1 MSLRGEAVA
10 ISFNKKQYYIYIMT
24 NKINTVLYTGITSNL
39 KKRIWEHKEKTI
51 KGFTKKYNIGK
62 LVYWEIFN
70 DPENAILR
78 EKQIKAGSRS
88 KKIELIK
95 GINPEWKDLYNKL

>member
-1 MSLRGEAVA
+1 MA

-24 NKINTVLYTGITSNL
+24 NKKNTVLYTGVTSDL
-39 KKRIWEHKEKTI
+39 KKRIWEHKEKMI
-51 KGFTKKYNIGK
+51 KGFTKKYNINK
-62 LVYWEIFN
+62 LVYFEIFN

-78 EKQIKAGSRS
+78 EKQIKADSRN

-95 GINPEWKDLYNKL
+95 EINPEWKDLYNKL

>member
-1 MSLRGEAVA
+1 MHRAHKRNQIIIWRGHNSLCPNN
-10 ISFNKKQYYIYIMT
+10 IIINK
-24 NKINTVLYTGITSNL
+24 
-39 KKRIWEHKEKTI
+39 
-51 KGFTKKYNIGK
+51 K

-78 EKQIKAGSRS
+78 EKQIKAGSRN

-95 GINPEWKDLYNKL
+95 GINPEWKDLYDIL

>member
-1 MSLRGEAVA
+1 
-10 ISFNKKQYYIYIMT
+10 MT

-51 KGFTKKYNIGK
+51 KGFTKKYNINK

>member
-1 MSLRGEAVA
+1 
-10 ISFNKKQYYIYIMT
+10 MT

-51 KGFTKKYNIGK
+51 KGFTKKYNIDK

-78 EKQIKAGSRS
+78 EKKIKAGSRS

>member
-51 KGFTKKYNIGK
+51 KGFTKKYNIDK

>member
-1 MSLRGEAVA
+1 
-10 ISFNKKQYYIYIMT
+10 MT

-51 KGFTKKYNIGK
+51 KGFTKKYNIDK

-95 GINPEWKDLYNKL
+95 GINPEWEDLYNKL

>member
-1 MSLRGEAVA
+1 LCP
-10 ISFNKKQYYIYIMT
+10 
-24 NKINTVLYTGITSNL
+24 
-39 KKRIWEHKEKTI
+39 
-51 KGFTKKYNIGK
+51 YNIIITNK

-78 EKQIKAGSRS
+78 EKQIKAGSRN